1 MPPAWSLFKS
11 FLLPILLLK
20 DLLLYSPSLK
30 PLVWSTDHTEGS
42 PPYYIPSTSLV
53 FDMEAY
59 WNINDSISLNA
70 SINNLTNE
78 TYFNFQDVRGRD
90 GSRGD
95 ILRFSQPER
104 NFQIGA
110 KFTF

>member
-1 MPPAWSLFKS
+1 MKS
-11 FLLPILLLK
+11 
-20 DLLLYSPSLK
+20 
-30 PLVWSTDHTEGS
+30 V
-42 PPYYIPSTSLV
+42 
-53 FDMEAY
+53 
-59 WNINDSISLNA
+59 SLNA

-78 TYFNFQDVRGRD
+78 TYYNFQDVRGRD

-95 ILRFSQPER
+95 IVRFSQPER